1 MIYMV
6 VTYSDYV
13 HYVLWVGELTGCKF
27 QNGVDFGSFKRK
39 FFSETLDGCILWKYT
54 SVNKTSVA
62 IIYPFDPLEM
72 SLSQKGYVSMIWDY

>member
-13 HYVLWVGELTGCKF
+13 HYVLWVGELTRCKF

-39 FFSETLDGCILWKYT
+39 FVFLGNFGWL
-54 SVNKTSVA
+54 NL
-62 IIYPFDPLEM
+62 LEVYF
-72 SLSQKGYVSMIWDY
+72 GE

>member
-27 QNGVDFGSFKRK
+27 QNGVGFGSSKESFFFRK
-39 FFSETLDGCILWKYT
+39 LWMVVSFGSILR
-54 SVNKTSVA
+54 
-62 IIYPFDPLEM
+62 
-72 SLSQKGYVSMIWDY
+72 